1 MNKTQLAAA
10 LAAENGNLSAA
21 QALTVLDDLT
31 EIITRQTAL
40 DDKVTIPGF
49 GTFGSREVA
58 APARRSTPRRPASRR
73 SGRARACWRPSR
85 ARCPSPPPERETVP
99 AAPARQAPPGLA
111 QSLVADL

>member
-58 APARRSTPRRPASRR
+58 AQERRNPSTGEAFHSPATRKPTFRPGKGLLAAVA
-73 SGRARACWRPSR
+73 GQ
-85 ARCPSPPPERETVP
+85 VP
-99 AAPARQAPPGLA
+99 VAAAGA
-111 QSLVADL
+111 